1 MVPADEKVR
10 DLVALRKEME
20 LAIDPKS
27 TALLI
32 VDMQRYFLSN
42 DSPYSRLLNGRV
54 PGYTENLLGRVEN
67 LVLPNL
73 KKLIERF
80 RAFQGKVFW
89 TTLASELPDGSDL
102 SAPMKRLNQVASQKE
117 LGAGIPWKMEDWAGF
132 LPQLAPSAEE
142 MVINKTTFGAFA
154 STGLGGLLAAQGI
167 TTLIIGG
174 IVTNVCVEATAREAV
189 DRGLEV
195 LLAEDACGGYS
206 PEVHEASLFSFQS
219 VFGQVRSTEALLAIL
234 PAGQTP

>member
-1 MVPADEKVR
+1 MVPAHEKVR

-80 RAFQGKVFW
+80 RAFQG
-89 TTLASELPDGSDL
+89 L
-102 SAPMKRLNQVASQKE
+102 LN
-117 LGAGIPWKMEDWAGF
+117 LGF
-132 LPQLAPSAEE
+132 
-142 MVINKTTFGAFA
+142 
-154 STGLGGLLAAQGI
+154 
-167 TTLIIGG
+167 
-174 IVTNVCVEATAREAV
+174 
-189 DRGLEV
+189 
-195 LLAEDACGGYS
+195 
-206 PEVHEASLFSFQS
+206 
-219 VFGQVRSTEALLAIL
+219 
-234 PAGQTP
+234 

>member
-1 MVPADEKVR
+1 M
-10 DLVALRKEME
+10 
-20 LAIDPKS
+20 
-27 TALLI
+27 
-32 VDMQRYFLSN
+32 
-42 DSPYSRLLNGRV
+42 

-195 LLAEDACGGYS
+195 VLVEDACGGYS
-206 PEVHEASLFSFQS
+206 PEVHS
-219 VFGQVRSTEALLAIL
+219 G
-234 PAGQTP
+234 AG